1 MSPEFTDDQMQAAI
15 IAGIFNIADT
25 TESLL
30 NCPAGNCTWPE
41 FSTLGV
47 CGSCR
52 NVTTLS
58 QKLCP
63 DERIS
68 YSSSARTCN
77 YTTPGGENLT
87 ATAGPSGS
95 ATYFYTMLNSTVSE
109 AAVRDE
115 MPEMS
120 EADIVNVGILR
131 VQPSTGS
138 LGLPDD
144 AEIHEC
150 ALQWCIRTY
159 GAVTRTGL
167 AKKSRL
173 VHSEPLFWNEMR
185 RVGDPLYYEIGS
197 RDDKQQKYLLNVVD
211 MIGTGRILS
220 SLFSTSMASQLAR
233 VSVDEGFSI
242 ARTLYKTSN
251 LSSTFETIATSMTN
265 RLRSG
270 RNLTEVSGQAWGN
283 ETYIEVDWPWIALPS
298 ALILLTG
305 VLLVT
310 SALLNRRE
318 KLWLWKSSLL
328 PYLFYGLERD
338 VIDNASLNG
347 KVSQLDDVANNTN
360 VKLSKERTPRIGL
373 EVQ

>member
-1 MSPEFTDDQMQAAI
+1 MQAAI

-30 NCPAGNCTWPE
+30 NCSAGNCTWPE

-58 QKLCP
+58 QKNCT
-63 DERIS
+63 DDRIS
-68 YSSSARTCN
+68 INVSPRTCN
-77 YTTPGGENLT
+77 YTTPAGQSFS
-87 ATAGPSGS
+87 ATTGPSGS
-95 ATYFYTMLNSTVSE
+95 SFYFYTMLNSTAS
-109 AAVRDE
+109 APASQNN
-115 MPEMS
+115 MS
-120 EADIVNVGILR
+120 DAEIVNVGILR
-131 VQPSTGS
+131 IQPSTEGAV
-138 LGLPDD
+138 GLPDD

-150 ALQWCIRTY
+150 ALQWCTRTY
-159 GAVTRTGL
+159 GAVTRAGPAT
-167 AKKSRL
+167 KSRL
-173 VHSEPLFWNEMR
+173 VHSEPLFWNELKQ
-185 RVGDPLYYEIGS
+185 VGSLLYYEVDS
-197 RDDKQQKYLLNVVD
+197 RDSEQEKYLLNVID
-211 MIGTGRILS
+211 MGGAGRILS
-220 SLFSTSMASQLAR
+220 SLFSTSMATQIAG

-251 LSSTFETIATSMTN
+251 LSTTFEAIATSMTN

-347 KVSQLDDVANNTN
+347 KVSQLDDVANNTS

-373 EVQ
+373 EVD